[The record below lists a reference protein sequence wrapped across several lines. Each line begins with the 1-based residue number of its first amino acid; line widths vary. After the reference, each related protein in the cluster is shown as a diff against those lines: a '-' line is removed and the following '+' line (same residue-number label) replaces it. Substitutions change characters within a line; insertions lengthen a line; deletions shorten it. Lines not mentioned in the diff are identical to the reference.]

1 MGQALAYESKA
12 KRNVLSQEIKDM
24 ERQANRMD
32 REVSSGLVDSA
43 SFSQSRLN
51 DQEGF
56 LATLANKKKQLALI
70 TPPTL
75 NELKNRG
82 VSIDDLRK
90 RQQQLAKFIVLPIG
104 RFPRMRSTE
113 EMDRAPAGSD
123 DLNKLYHRKIAHH
136 NIDKAGNLIAVDH
149 KKAQYPGYV
158 EYKNLCRILSSSEG
172 SEEEMD
178 NSVANLE
185 MLRPARVNDNESM
198 FASRTFA
205 SPGSRLSAQEWE
217 DRVGTESL
225 NPIQLAI
232 HELEKQGKME
242 PPSMEEHYER
252 MFGLGDNKAEPV
264 VPVPV
269 TGQPLPSDDSKDI
282 PPLEISPGVW
292 SMPDGDTFTGSEED
306 AMAQLNKGDTL

>member
-12 KRNVLSQEIKDM
+12 KRNLLSQEISDM

-32 REVSSGLVDSA
+32 REESAGLIDSA
-43 SFSQSRLN
+43 SFAQSRLN
-51 DQEGF
+51 DRDGF
-56 LATLANKKKQLALI
+56 LATLAKKKQQLALI

-75 NELKNRG
+75 KELEGRG
-82 VSIDDLRK
+82 VSIDNLRK
-90 RQQQLAKFIVLPIG
+90 RQKQLAKFIVMPIG

-136 NIDKAGNLIAVDH
+136 NIDKNGELVTVDH
-149 KKAQYPGYV
+149 SKSQYPGYV
-158 EYKNLCRILSSSEG
+158 EYKNLCRILSAGEG

-205 SPGSRLSAQEWE
+205 SPGKNLNAQQWE
-217 DRVGTESL
+217 DRVGVEHL

-232 HELEKQGKME
+232 HELEKKGKME
-242 PPSMEEHYER
+242 APSMEDHFER
-252 MFGLGDNKAEPV
+252 MFGKGDNKVAEPAEPN
-264 VPVPV
+264 PV
-269 TGQPLPSDDSKDI
+269 GDLI
-282 PPLEISPGVW
+282 EIKPGVW
-292 SMPDGDTFTGSEED
+292 SLPSGEVVEGSEED
-306 AMAQLNKGDTL
+306 AIAQMKLEE